1 MSFNEK
7 KYTVVKS
14 AISRELA
21 DFIYK
26 YFSLKRKVVRYLFD
40 EKYISPFRTEYGSWN
55 DDQVPETYSCYAD
68 LAMETLLEELVPLMR
83 KETALDLIPTYSYAR
98 IYKKGDVLVRH
109 KDRFSCEVSTTLN
122 IGGDPWPI
130 YLDPKPSLPVEEE
143 YKSENNPGIKIDLD
157 PGDMLIYSGCVLEH
171 WREKFEGENCG
182 QVFLH
187 YNNRVSQG
195 EKWKYDMRPFIGL
208 PADFKKQQH

>member
-7 KYTVVKS
+7 KYIIVKS
-14 AISRELA
+14 AISKELA
-21 DFIYK
+21 NFIYK
-26 YFSLKRKVVRYLFD
+26 YFYLKRKVVRFLFD
-40 EKYISPFRTEYGSWN
+40 KKYISPFRTEYGSWN
-55 DDQVPETYSCYAD
+55 DDQIPQTYSCYAD
-68 LAMETLLEELVPLMR
+68 LAMETLLEELVPMMR
-83 KETALDLIPTYSYAR
+83 KETGLDLLPTYSYAR

-109 KDRFSCEVSTTLN
+109 KDRFSCEVSTTINL
-122 IGGDPWPI
+122 GGDPWPI
-130 YLDPKPSLPVEEE
+130 YLDTKAGLPVEGE

-157 PGDMLIYSGCVLEH
+157 VGDMLIYSGCVLEH

-187 YNNRVSQG
+187 YTNKTSQG

-208 PADFKKQQH
+208 PADFKKESH